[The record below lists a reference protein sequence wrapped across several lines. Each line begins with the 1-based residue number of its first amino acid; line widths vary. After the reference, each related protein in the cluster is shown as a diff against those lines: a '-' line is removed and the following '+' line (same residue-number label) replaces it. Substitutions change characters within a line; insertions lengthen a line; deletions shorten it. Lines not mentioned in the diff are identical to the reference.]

1 MLQVGE
7 LVTLQLGFRLLELR
21 LYPVEAAGDRRQVG
35 VALGELRLQGGE
47 RLADLRLLPLQ
58 GLEMLLLL
66 SLLLLQ
72 LVEAVR
78 ERVRIIRLRRQRG
91 EQEQQRQGG
100 ARCFCFYSGGAPA
113 EPGMPGSRRGVKVT
127 PPNGGL
133 AALGF
138 FSFFFFFSSR
148 RPRSRDLA
156 MVPASQSV
164 FGEWLL

>member
-1 MLQVGE
+1 
-7 LVTLQLGFRLLELR
+7 
-21 LYPVEAAGDRRQVG
+21 
-35 VALGELRLQGGE
+35 
-47 RLADLRLLPLQ
+47 
-58 GLEMLLLL
+58 MLLLL

-72 LVEAVR
+72 LVEPVR
-78 ERVRIIRLRRQRG
+78 ERVRIVRLRRQRG
-91 EQEQQRQGG
+91 DQEQERQGG
-100 ARCFCFYSGGAPA
+100 ARCGTPQTRVWHASRHPRGPAGPRFYSDGAPA
-113 EPGMPGSRRGVKVT
+113 EPGMPGSRRGVKVV
-127 PPNGGL
+127 PPNGGA